1 MTEEKR
7 AIARLVGVL
16 GAFLVAKL
24 MNFQL
29 SIGIFV
35 NFVLLII
42 VLYIMAKRRQV
53 KAKKK

>member
-16 GAFLVAKL
+16 GAFLVAKF

-42 VLYIMAKRRQV
+42 VLYILAKRKQSKENR
-53 KAKKK
+53 K